1 MIKYCS
7 LKKMFFFRKRTVFGE
22 LEKHHIKKN
31 ESLKYYKLLFINEL
45 CEEVIEL
52 AQLRHKRL

>member
-1 MIKYCS
+1 
-7 LKKMFFFRKRTVFGE
+7 MFFFRKRTVFGE